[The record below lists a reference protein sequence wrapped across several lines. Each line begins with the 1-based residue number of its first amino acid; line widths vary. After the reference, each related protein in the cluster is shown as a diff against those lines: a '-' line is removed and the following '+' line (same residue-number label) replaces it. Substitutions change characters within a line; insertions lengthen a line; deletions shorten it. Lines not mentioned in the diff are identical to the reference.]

1 MLKTAAI
8 GVATLIASTA
18 SAQTLSDNYGKFT
31 SFAHTENIF
40 TPVIQ
45 HRYVPKALDVTE
57 QTIRIGGGKKE
68 ELMFGFAAGDRI
80 IFNFQEMNNKELKEI
95 EITEYPTLSR
105 FSDYKTKA
113 VKNKEIIVSQQ
124 GIYIFRLKNSSISK
138 RICKVKIQR
147 IPASESS
154 VNFNSAVSW
163 LTRQDTVWQSYT
175 TDVVVGYDT
184 TYVPRVK
191 RVMVR
196 SEVDEQL
203 ISDQVQ
209 RISSSSRGENRAS
222 IVVSLP
228 PDMRTPYKTSTIIA
242 WAYWVGVGPDA
253 SRAWQ
258 QNMRNVRER
267 NLDYYTPLGAYAT
280 GGIPTLDLPR
290 NGQRINYFITDL
302 ENRDLFMQNQPFRYV
317 SDGKGFGDYRKFT
330 NTAQC
335 QGSFYLCF
343 DNANS
348 PGSGNLV
355 GATNINV
362 KVVALIERAY
372 FEDQAY
378 DEQVITPI
386 TEKQIRQQPYI
397 RNTTYPVTGM

>member
-1 MLKTAAI
+1 MLKTTAFSLL
-8 GVATLIASTA
+8 TLFASSI
-18 SAQTLSDNYGKFT
+18 SAQTLSDNYGKYN

-40 TPVIQ
+40 APVIQ
-45 HRYVPKALDVTE
+45 PSYVPKALDVTE
-57 QTIRIGGGKKE
+57 QTIRVGGGKKE

-124 GIYIFRLKNSSISK
+124 GIYIFRLKNSSLSK
-138 RICKVKIQR
+138 RICKVRIQR

-163 LTRQDTVWQSYT
+163 LTKQDTVWQSYT
-175 TDVVVGYDT
+175 TDVVIGYDT
-184 TYVPRVK
+184 TYIPRVK

-209 RISSSSRGENRAS
+209 RISSASRGENRAS

-228 PDMRTPYKTSTIIA
+228 PDMRTPYKTSRIVA

-253 SRAWQ
+253 MRAWQ
-258 QNMRNVRER
+258 QNLRNVRAR
-267 NLDYYTPLGAYAT
+267 NMDYYTPLGAYAN
-280 GGIPTLDLPR
+280 GGLATLDLPR
-290 NGQRINYFITDL
+290 NGQNINYFITDQ
-302 ENRDLFMQNQPFRYV
+302 ENRDLFMQKQPFRYV
-317 SDGKGFGDYRKFT
+317 TDGKGFGDYRKFT
-330 NTAQC
+330 STAQC

-343 DNANS
+343 DNAN
-348 PGSGNLV
+348 PAGL
-355 GATNINV
+355 TDINV
-362 KVVALIERAY
+362 KVVALVERAY
-372 FEDQAY
+372 YEDQAY
-378 DEQVITPI
+378 DEEVITPI